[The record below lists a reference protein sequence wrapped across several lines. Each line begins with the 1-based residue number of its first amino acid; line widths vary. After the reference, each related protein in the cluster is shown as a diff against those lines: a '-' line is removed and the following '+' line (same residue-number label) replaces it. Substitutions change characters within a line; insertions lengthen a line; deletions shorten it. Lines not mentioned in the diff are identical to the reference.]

1 MAGLWKPVA
10 VHGRSWRAHGLLSLA
25 TVGFPESAGEC
36 AARGGEGAMAA
47 SLMLLLLLADGG
59 SALSASSQDPT
70 PAATEPSPAE
80 PEQAGRYGQLTLED
94 LLKLRIVTASQ
105 QDESLREAPVPVT
118 VITRAMIRAIGARHL
133 QDVLATY
140 VPGMTVVGDHNELNV
155 TMRGVYG
162 SAQQKILVLLDGHR
176 LNSRAYS
183 QAAPDYG
190 IRIDL
195 ERVKQIEVL
204 RGPGSSLYGNV
215 ALTAVVNI
223 VTASGQELD
232 GLSLSVAGGTYAS
245 GQDADGQDT
254 FAAGQNLGMTYG
266 KRFSDGHDLVLWGG
280 FFEADGQEIPVARA
294 DDFSPV
300 PKDGF
305 AHVNA
310 FRKGASYDVGL
321 RFVAGDVTL
330 LANRRYGKLVEP
342 FSAGGLT
349 GEVYDPSA
357 YRTFQNKGPGLGTLS
372 NHLEVKYAHKA
383 SERVSF
389 DLTGYY
395 DTNELDGLLVSNPAL
410 TVGSFI
416 NWIDDA
422 LGGVAQLRLGYET
435 SGGAEGDLLLGGQV
449 DHMRL
454 RDSNLPVQVGGE
466 WTRFGDSRSAPLIQP
481 GEETIYS
488 GFGQLKHKFDE
499 RWIANAGLRLDVKD
513 RHRGD
518 NVTDLSPRLALVW
531 VPTATFDMK
540 LSYARSFVDAP
551 YWYRYN
557 VLPAYQGSADLKP
570 EHLQSLQLTPSL
582 TLKGGKLRNTLN
594 VFYNDVSD
602 FVFRNN
608 AAGPNEARY
617 ANAGV
622 LKSLGFE
629 HETAWIDQNLRVNAA
644 LTFQTVLDSEA
655 FAARDDRIYN
665 VPRFA
670 CNLVVDANPL
680 GHRSDRLWVNL
691 NLRYTGRQLA
701 PIESTFRLGANGVVA
716 PFRDPGHE
724 LEPYWLANLGVRVAR
739 LGLAGASLDV
749 TVFNLFD
756 ESYQQGGSTLFP
768 YPQAGRSIVARLGYE
783 FGQR

>member
-1 MAGLWKPVA
+1 MAV
-10 VHGRSWRAHGLLSLA
+10 SL
-25 TVGFPESAGEC
+25 F
-36 AARGGEGAMAA
+36 
-47 SLMLLLLLADGG
+47 LLLLLADGG
-59 SALSASSQDPT
+59 ANLPAPAEDPP
-70 PAATEPSPAE
+70 PAAAE
-80 PEQAGRYGQLTLED
+80 QAQPEEAGRYGQLTLED
-94 LLKLRIVTASQ
+94 LLRLRIVTASQ

-195 ERVKQIEVL
+195 DRVKQIEVL

-223 VTASGQELD
+223 VTRSGQELD
-232 GLSLSVAGGTYAS
+232 GLSLSVAGGTFAS
-245 GQDADGQDT
+245 GQDADGQGT
-254 FAAGQNLGMTYG
+254 FAAGRSLGMTYG
-266 KRFSDGHDLVLWGG
+266 KRFNDHHDLVLWGG
-280 FFEADGQEIPVARA
+280 WFEADGQEIPVARA

-300 PKDGF
+300 PKAGF

-310 FRKGASYDVGL
+310 FRQGASYDVGL
-321 RFVAGDVTL
+321 RFVSGDVTL

-342 FSAGGLT
+342 LSAGGLT

-357 YRTFQNKGPGLGTLS
+357 YRTFQNKGPGLGSLS
-372 NHLEVKYAHKA
+372 NHLELKYARKT

-410 TVGSFI
+410 TIGSFI

-422 LGGVAQLRLGYET
+422 LGGSAQVRLSYKT
-435 SGGAEGDLLLGGQV
+435 SSGGDGDLLLGAQV

-466 WTRFGDSRSAPLIQP
+466 WSRFGDSRAAPLIQP
-481 GEETIYS
+481 GEEIIYS
-488 GFGQLKHKFDE
+488 GFGQLRHKFNE

-518 NVTDLSPRLALVW
+518 NVTDLSPRAALVW
-531 VPTATFDMK
+531 VPSSRFDVK

-608 AAGPNEARY
+608 AAGPNDARY
-617 ANAGV
+617 ANAGA
-622 LKSLGFE
+622 LKSLGVE

-644 LTFQTVLDSEA
+644 LTFQTVLDSQA
-655 FAARDDRIYN
+655 FAARDNRIYN
-665 VPRFA
+665 VPRFVG
-670 CNLVVDANPL
+670 NLVVDANPL

-701 PIESTFRLGANGVVA
+701 PIESTYRLGVNGVVA
-716 PFRDPGHE
+716 PYRDPNNE
-724 LEPYWLANLGVRVAR
+724 LEPYWLANLGLRVSR
-739 LGLAGASLDV
+739 LGLPGAALDV

-756 ESYQQGGSTLFP
+756 QSYEQGGSTLFP
-768 YPQAGRSIVARLGYE
+768 YPQAGRSIVARLVYE
-783 FGQR
+783 LGRR